1 MAIRTAGY
9 RTPIISHQM
18 IMLCVSFCKCVSGG
32 LCTQRQTQTNKQT
45 MLAFPFSYSNS
56 LAFSSSLL
64 LLLSSPSPSPSLSL
78 SFLSRASLI
87 RLYGLCRAQR
97 RQRTTTTATYV
108 PEETIRIVSH
118 MQSSCP
124 SAPFKIVH
132 LNIKYFV
139 LQYSYTTLE
148 VVHKTQ

>member
-64 LLLSSPSPSPSLSL
+64 LLLSSPSLSL
-78 SFLSRASLI
+78 AFFLSRASLI